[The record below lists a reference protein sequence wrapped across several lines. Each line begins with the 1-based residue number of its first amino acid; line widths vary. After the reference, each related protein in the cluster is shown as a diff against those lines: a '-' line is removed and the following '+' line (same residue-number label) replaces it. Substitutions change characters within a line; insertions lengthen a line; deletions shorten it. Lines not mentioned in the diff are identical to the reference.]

1 MPKCSRCCSHE
12 PITTSSVRPL
22 IDPLPSALES
32 ALYQFMRS
40 KGVIVAAAI
49 LLAAC
54 RGHYSNVAPSAGST
68 LISDRLYFGRNIHS
82 GGVVSDS
89 AWNVF
94 LDEVVTP
101 RFPNGFGYSRTMG
114 QWRYAD
120 GAIVREDGFAL
131 EVTHPPGSPP
141 DSTFA
146 AIAAEYCRRFQQEAV
161 ARETSPVHWWLYNAS
176 SR

>member
-1 MPKCSRCCSHE
+1 MRTRAAVVAM
-12 PITTSSVRPL
+12 TT
-22 IDPLPSALES
+22 
-32 ALYQFMRS
+32 
-40 KGVIVAAAI
+40 I
-49 LLAAC
+49 LLAGC
-54 RGHYSNVAPSAGST
+54 RVGHVADVAPTAGPT

-101 RFPNGFGYSRTMG
+101 RFPNGFGYSKTMG

-120 GAIVREDGFAL
+120 GSIVREDGFAL
-131 EVTHPPGSPP
+131 EVTHPLGSPP

-161 ARETSPVHWWLYNAS
+161 ARETSPVHWWLYHAS
-176 SR
+176 SH